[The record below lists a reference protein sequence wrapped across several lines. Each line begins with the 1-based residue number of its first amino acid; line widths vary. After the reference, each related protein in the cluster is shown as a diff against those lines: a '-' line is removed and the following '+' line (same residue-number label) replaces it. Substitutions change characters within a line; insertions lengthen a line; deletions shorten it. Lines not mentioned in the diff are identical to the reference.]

1 MEKALERRMNDFGIF
16 EKFGLELKVHEGAGL
31 LVSLI
36 HEVGDLLFHQVEV
49 FTGKFQ
55 LFGLLRDDRN

>member
-31 LVSLI
+31 LVSFI
-36 HEVGDLLFHQVEV
+36 HEVGDLLFH
-49 FTGKFQ
+49 
-55 LFGLLRDDRN
+55 